1 MADIPVWSAENLNLS
16 IGRQI
21 IFDQASVAVME
32 GERLALVGR
41 NGSGKSTLLKIIAGL
56 EKPSSGDI
64 HIRNGL
70 RCAFMTQDVDFVTDK
85 SIREVLKDLFGME
98 RIRNIDICVEKI
110 RENDDEA
117 GNDFDEPSGNRYGNV
132 VTGI

>member
-21 IFDQASVAVME
+21 IFDDASVAVME

-64 HIRNGL
+64 HIRNNF
-70 RCAFMTQDVDFVTDK
+70 RTAYMTQDVDFVTDK
-85 SIREVLKDLFGME
+85 SIRGVLQEGLEYFE
-98 RIRNIDICVEKI
+98 QL
-110 RENDDEA
+110 A
-117 GNDFDEPSGNRYGNV
+117 QFDH
-132 VTGI
+132 